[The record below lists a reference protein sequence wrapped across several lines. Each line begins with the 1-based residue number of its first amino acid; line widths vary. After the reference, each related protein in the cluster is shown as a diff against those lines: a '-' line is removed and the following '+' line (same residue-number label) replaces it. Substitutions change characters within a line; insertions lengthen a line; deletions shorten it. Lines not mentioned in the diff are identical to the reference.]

1 MAQEEE
7 LIRQESY
14 FWNQCV
20 ALRKPPKY
28 TEKADLMLKSIQG
41 RYGVQENKQIVLPPS
56 YAANMTSYLKLKK
69 RKSEL
74 KRQMDQI
81 DEQMKLAYAPI
92 KEAMEGAEEA
102 VLETGNIRY
111 LAGYNRKVTTS
122 INKDSLEVLQ
132 LMHPDI
138 YREYAQTNT
147 SQSFYIK
154 EDKAS

>member
-1 MAQEEE
+1 M
-7 LIRQESY
+7 
-14 FWNQCV
+14 
-20 ALRKPPKY
+20 
-28 TEKADLMLKSIQG
+28 
-41 RYGVQENKQIVLPPS
+41 
-56 YAANMTSYLKLKK
+56 
-69 RKSEL
+69 

-92 KEAMEGAEEA
+92 KEAMEGAGEA